1 MPIVFPPFNIS
12 DAYSYTR
19 PFFVSDYLL
28 TFTGQIKLIMKLNLK
43 LCAALIAGLLISIN
57 SFSQTRIAI
66 GGIGSKNLA
75 SVGRY
80 TEESEEEYGAYFGL
94 LSDVRL
100 SRKSNVYLE
109 TGVLYGYVG
118 DKYRDASENMHS
130 INVPLRLKYKAPV
143 TSEGDIIFFG
153 GARFQ
158 YGLAANIKQGD
169 VSMNLYGDDP
179 LLNRFDVKAGIGAG
193 IAVSLVEIRLGY
205 EWGLMDMNPSDIK
218 ELHINQFF
226 VGVAFN
232 L

>member
-1 MPIVFPPFNIS
+1 MNM
-12 DAYSYTR
+12 R